1 MLQKLDV
8 TYNNLQKLPKLG
20 EMRKLQFLYA
30 QHNDINELPD
40 MEGSEHVEQL
50 YFGNNF
56 IKELP
61 KDFFENIVNVKI
73 LDLRDNQI
81 EDLPDEVAML
91 QKIIR
96 LDLTNNEL
104 ST

>member
-1 MLQKLDV
+1 M
-8 TYNNLQKLPKLG
+8 QKLPKLG
-20 EMRKLQFLYA
+20 EIRKLQFLYA

-40 MEGSEHVEQL
+40 FEGSEHIEQI

-56 IKELP
+56 IKGIP
-61 KDFFENIVNVKI
+61 KEFFENIVNVKI
-73 LDLRDNQI
+73 LELRDNQI
-81 EDLPDEVAML
+81 EDIPDEIAML
-91 QKIIR
+91 QKVIR